1 MADQITLELHNRP
14 QAWALM
20 QSQMHPFLASVLQGG
35 GRWVLTVRK
44 MKRTQAQ
51 NRRYWGQGVL
61 AQVAAQATVNGRL
74 YSAEV
79 WHEQFKRQFIGV
91 DELPNGQVIGKSSTK
106 LTTAILW
113 CLPIIVSASQSP
125 TRLRVSTT
133 SGRASID
140 SRSGITPRLS
150 NLP

>member
-20 QSQMHPFLASVLQGG
+20 QSQLHPFLAAVLQGG

-44 MKRTQAQ
+44 MKRTPAQ

-74 YSAEV
+74 YSADV
-79 WHEQFKRQFIGV
+79 WHEQFKRMFIGV
-91 DELPNGQVIGKSSTK
+91 EELPNGQLIGKSSTK
-106 LTTAILW
+106 LTTAEFCAFCDQVEAW
-113 CLPIIVSASQSP
+113 AASELGVTFYDLQP
-125 TRLRVSTT
+125 HK
-133 SGRASID
+133 
-140 SRSGITPRLS
+140 
-150 NLP
+150 

>member
-20 QSQMHPFLASVLQGG
+20 QSQLHPFLAAVLQGG

-44 MKRTQAQ
+44 MKRTPAQ

-74 YSAEV
+74 YSADV
-79 WHEQFKRQFIGV
+79 WHEMFKRQFIGV
-91 DELPNGQVIGKSSTK
+91 DELPNGQVIGKSSAK
-106 LTTAILW
+106 LTTAEFCAFCDQVEAFAATELGVTFYD
-113 CLPIIVSASQSP
+113 LQAHK
-125 TRLRVSTT
+125 
-133 SGRASID
+133 
-140 SRSGITPRLS
+140 
-150 NLP
+150 

>member
-1 MADQITLELHNRP
+1 MAEQITLELHNRP

-20 QSQMHPFLASVLQGG
+20 QSQLHPFLAAVLQGG

-74 YSAEV
+74 YSADV
-79 WHEQFKRQFIGV
+79 WHEQFKRMFIGV
-91 DELPNGQVIGKSSTK
+91 EELPNGQVIGKSSTK
-106 LTTAILW
+106 LTTSEFCAFSDQVEAW
-113 CLPIIVSASQSP
+113 AASELGVTFYDLQP
-125 TRLRVSTT
+125 HK
-133 SGRASID
+133 
-140 SRSGITPRLS
+140 
-150 NLP
+150 

>member
-20 QSQMHPFLASVLQGG
+20 QSQLHPFLAAVLQGG

-44 MKRTQAQ
+44 MKRTPAQ

-74 YSAEV
+74 YSADV
-79 WHEQFKRQFIGV
+79 WHEQFKRMFIGV
-91 DELPNGQVIGKSSTK
+91 EELPNGQVIGKSSTK
-106 LTTAILW
+106 LTTSEFCAFSDQVEAW
-113 CLPIIVSASQSP
+113 AASELGVTFYDLQHHK
-125 TRLRVSTT
+125 
-133 SGRASID
+133 
-140 SRSGITPRLS
+140 
-150 NLP
+150 